1 MVGRQGRRLMAD
13 HTRIDDLD
21 VIREM
26 GKGLG
31 KIHKAFEALP
41 DIVDQYGEDFGNE
54 DLADKFEDFE
64 SNWNLNRDK
73 LTEELKFLSEF
84 ALAAAKAYDDI
95 DHELAKVLREAQ
107 DSGKKGK

>member
-1 MVGRQGRRLMAD
+1 MAD
-13 HTRIDDLD
+13 RVRIDDLE

-31 KIHKAFEALP
+31 RIHKAFEGLP
-41 DIVDQYGEDFGNE
+41 DIVESYGEDFGH
-54 DLADKFEDFE
+54 DGLSGKFEDFE

-73 LTEELKFLSEF
+73 LQEELKFLSEY
-84 ALAAAKAYDDI
+84 ALAAAKTYSKL
-95 DHELAKVLREAQ
+95 DHELAKAIRDAQ